1 MSNANLS
8 HCRNII
14 WDWNGTLLDDLEVCV
29 ASINRLLNKRKLVP
43 LNIPRYLEIFTF
55 PVKEYY
61 LSAGFDFTEE
71 TFETVAVEFMEHYL
85 QLVRTTGL
93 HAGVEKTLS
102 YFRESGRSQII
113 LSAMEQDEL
122 LKLVRENRIE
132 EYFTHIFGI
141 DDHLAHGKLDLAMTA
156 IEKTG
161 FSREETCLIGDTL
174 HDAEVARELGIHCLL
189 VADGHQS
196 EIRLKTS
203 GYPVIRSLS
212 EVEKSFM

>member
-1 MSNANLS
+1 MSETNLT

-29 ASINRLLNKRKLVP
+29 ASINRLLNKRKIAP

-55 PVKEYY
+55 PVKDYY
-61 LSAGFDFTEE
+61 LTAGFDFTEE

-85 QLVRTTGL
+85 QLVRTSGL
-93 HAGVEKTLS
+93 HSGVEKTLS
-102 YFRESGRSQII
+102 YFRDSGRSQII
-113 LSAMEQDEL
+113 LSAMEKTEL
-122 LKLVRENRIE
+122 MKLVKELRIE
-132 EYFTHIFGI
+132 DYFTNIFGI
-141 DDHLAHGKLDLAMTA
+141 DDHLANGKLSLALAA

-161 FSREETCLIGDTL
+161 FTREETCLIGDTL

-196 EIRLKTS
+196 EKRLRTS